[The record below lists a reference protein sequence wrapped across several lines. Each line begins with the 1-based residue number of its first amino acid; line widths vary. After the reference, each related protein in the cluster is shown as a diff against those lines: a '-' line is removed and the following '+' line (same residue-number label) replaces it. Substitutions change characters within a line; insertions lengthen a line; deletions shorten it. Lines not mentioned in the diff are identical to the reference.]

1 MPVPDRKFMSLK
13 YRDRLGG
20 SKSEEAPLSRRRLL
34 AGTAAGVTS
43 ALVTTRA
50 TANTLADVP
59 PREVGANLSG
69 HGERS
74 KFVRLAML
82 PEAGPGMRNVDPSN
96 AINSKTPLGKLV
108 GAITPTDL
116 HYERSHSGN
125 PDPDPAKHRLLVHGM
140 ARKQLVFTVD
150 DLMGMPSITRTV
162 FIECSG
168 NGWENWKKADPN
180 ITVQNTHGLVSTNE
194 WTGVPLQ
201 FLIDLV
207 GKDRRSTWMLA
218 EGADAAGVDRSI
230 PLTEEIM
237 DEAFIAY
244 GQNGEPLRPA
254 HGFPIRLITP
264 GLEGNL
270 HIKWLR
276 RLKFGDQPWMTRW
289 ETDRYTQLLANG
301 KAMQFQLRMETNS
314 VITSP
319 SGMMEIRS
327 GYQRITGLAW
337 SGHGKVAKVEIRADE
352 GKTWKQ
358 AQLSQPVLPKAQTRF
373 QMDWVWDGKPTKIVS
388 RSTDE
393 KGNIQPDRKSFIAK
407 IGTNALF
414 HYNAQQTWSID
425 GDGRVHNALA
435 KGTLCGCGSH
445 CAPRTSGLRL
455 RFRTSR
461 ELGRNQA
468 VGLRRATGRQGVA
481 RRRWHCGAR

>member
-1 MPVPDRKFMSLK
+1 MSLK
-13 YRDRLGG
+13 DRDRLVD
-20 SKSEEAPLSRRRLL
+20 SNNEEAPLSRRRFL
-34 AGTAAGVTS
+34 ASTTAGVAS
-43 ALVTTRA
+43 ALVATQA
-50 TANTLADVP
+50 TADTLADVP
-59 PREVGANLSG
+59 PREVGADLSG

-74 KFVRLAML
+74 KFVHLAML
-82 PEAGPGMRNVDPSN
+82 PEAGPGQRNVSPSD
-96 AINSKTPLGKLV
+96 AINSKAPLGKLV
-108 GAITPTDL
+108 GTITPTDL

-125 PDPDPAKHRLLVHGM
+125 PDLDPAKHRLLVHGM
-140 ARKQLVFTVD
+140 TRKQLVLTVD
-150 DLMGMPSITRTV
+150 DLMRMPSITRTV
-162 FIECSG
+162 FIECTG
-168 NGWENWKKADPN
+168 NGWENWKKAEPN
-180 ITVQNTHGLVSTNE
+180 VTVQNTHGLVSTNE
-194 WTGVPLQ
+194 WTGVPLR

-230 PLTEEIM
+230 PLTEEIV

-270 HIKWLR
+270 NIKWLH

-319 SGMMEIRS
+319 SGMMEIRP

-337 SGHGKVAKVEIRADE
+337 SGHGKIARVEISTDE
-352 GKTWKQ
+352 GKTWKR

-373 QMDWVWDGKPTKIVS
+373 QMDWVWDGNPTKIVS
-388 RSTDE
+388 RAADE
-393 KGNIQPDRKSFIAK
+393 KGNVQPDRKTFIAK
-407 IGTNALF
+407 MGTNALF

-425 GDGRVHNALA
+425 GDGRVTNVLA
-435 KGTLCGCGSH
+435 
-445 CAPRTSGLRL
+445 
-455 RFRTSR
+455 
-461 ELGRNQA
+461 
-468 VGLRRATGRQGVA
+468 
-481 RRRWHCGAR
+481 

>member
-1 MPVPDRKFMSLK
+1 MTLK
-13 YRDRLGG
+13 DQGRLVD
-20 SKSEEAPLSRRRLL
+20 SKSEEAPLSRRRFL
-34 AGTAAGVTS
+34 TSTTAGVAS
-43 ALVTTRA
+43 ALVTTQ
-50 TANTLADVP
+50 TAADTLAEAP
-59 PREVGANLSG
+59 PREVGAALSG

-74 KFVRLAML
+74 KFVHLAML

-108 GAITPTDL
+108 GTITPTDL

-125 PDPDPAKHRLLVHGM
+125 PDLDPAKHRLLVHGM
-140 ARKQLVFTVD
+140 TRKQLVFTVD
-150 DLMGMPSITRTV
+150 DLMRMPSITRTV
-162 FIECSG
+162 FIECTG

-180 ITVQNTHGLVSTNE
+180 LTVQNMYGLVSTNE
-194 WTGVPLQ
+194 WTGVPLR

-319 SGMMEIRS
+319 SGMMEIRP

-337 SGHGKVAKVEIRADE
+337 SGHGKISKVEISTDE
-352 GKTWKQ
+352 GRTWKQ
-358 AQLSQPVLPKAQTRF
+358 AHLNHPVLPKAQTRF
-373 QMDWVWDGKPTKIVS
+373 QMDWVWDGKPTKIIS

-393 KGNIQPDRKSFIAK
+393 KGNVQPDRKSFIAK
-407 IGTNALF
+407 MGTNALN
-414 HYNAQQTWSID
+414 HYHAQQTWSID
-425 GDGRVHNALA
+425 GDGRVRNALA
-435 KGTLCGCGSH
+435 
-445 CAPRTSGLRL
+445 
-455 RFRTSR
+455 
-461 ELGRNQA
+461 
-468 VGLRRATGRQGVA
+468 
-481 RRRWHCGAR
+481 